1 MLIEIPGGPDEL
13 ARALKY
19 ISNVPDVV
27 VQVEAQYGAKEAK
40 EA

>member
-19 ISNVPDVV
+19 IGKAPNVS
-27 VQVEAQYGAKEAK
+27 VQVEAAYENKGVAE
-40 EA
+40 